1 MKQIHTLTI
10 LTIFILSINNINA
23 QTVWTGLSTTF
34 TKTNYT
40 DWTLEAN
47 QDRMTNNVWLTR
59 ANKSGLFNIIKETES
74 DNASAPANPAP
85 TDTEWAYGTTANYAS
100 LTYENF
106 SVLIGQNFSTI
117 VDGQDIVLHLIS
129 DDIYIDIKFISWQSG
144 NAPGGQGG
152 GFSYERSTDQNLS
165 TNEFNL
171 NKSVKPFPN
180 PSSDFIQ
187 VSGLT
192 KSESYIIYTILVAEV
207 QKGSISNQEKIDIR
221 NLKNG
226 FYFLKFKNGNTI
238 KFIKE

>member
-59 ANKSGLFNIIKETES
+59 ANKSGLFNIVKETES

-106 SVLIGQNFSTI
+106 SVLIGQNFSSI
-117 VDGQDIVLHLIS
+117 
-129 DDIYIDIKFISWQSG
+129 ID
-144 NAPGGQGG
+144 
-152 GFSYERSTDQNLS
+152 
-165 TNEFNL
+165 
-171 NKSVKPFPN
+171 VK
-180 PSSDFIQ
+180 
-187 VSGLT
+187 
-192 KSESYIIYTILVAEV
+192 IL
-207 QKGSISNQEKIDIR
+207 
-221 NLKNG
+221 
-226 FYFLKFKNGNTI
+226 FFT
-238 KFIKE
+238 